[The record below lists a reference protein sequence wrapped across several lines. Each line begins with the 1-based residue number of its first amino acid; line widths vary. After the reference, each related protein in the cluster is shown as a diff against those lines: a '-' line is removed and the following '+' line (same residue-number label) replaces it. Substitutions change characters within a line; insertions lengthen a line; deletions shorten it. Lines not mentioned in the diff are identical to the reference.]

1 MPENYYLILGL
12 SPQAT
17 ISEIKRA
24 YRRLAK
30 QYHPDHHGPD
40 TVPFL
45 TIQEAYSVLSDPAR
59 KKSYDRSLRD
69 RAQKSRSP
77 RKAAGRYPPDEVEP
91 LVPQRR
97 QPGGTTISGD
107 DPGYQPA
114 AFAGPL
120 FDLLAGRLP
129 PHLRYRT
136 AEPDSPYLV
145 VPLRPGQALQGGRVR
160 LRVPALLR
168 CPSCRGGGVVH
179 GTACRRCAGRG
190 TVTATYPVTVRFPP
204 GIPDNYTVRVILPPT
219 GMGNRVLRVL
229 FKLL

>member
-1 MPENYYLILGL
+1 MPENYYLMLGV

-40 TVPFL
+40 SVPFL
-45 TIQEAYSVLSDPAR
+45 TIREAYSVLSDPVR

-69 RAQKSRSP
+69 RIQSRSS
-77 RKAAGRYPPDEVEP
+77 REAVGKYSPDEFEP
-91 LVPQRR
+91 LVPVRR
-97 QPGGTTISGD
+97 QHGGTTISRAG
-107 DPGYQPA
+107 PGSTPT

-120 FDLLAGRLP
+120 FDLLAGRFP
-129 PHLRYRT
+129 RSLRYRT
-136 AEPDSPYLV
+136 ADPTSPHLV
-145 VPLRPGQALQGGRVR
+145 VPLTPSQALQGGQVR
-160 LRVPALLR
+160 LRIPGILR
-168 CPSCRGGGVVH
+168 CPSCRGWGVVH

-190 TVTATYPVTVRFPP
+190 TVTTTYPVTVRFPP

-219 GMGNRVLRVL
+219 GMGNRVLRVR